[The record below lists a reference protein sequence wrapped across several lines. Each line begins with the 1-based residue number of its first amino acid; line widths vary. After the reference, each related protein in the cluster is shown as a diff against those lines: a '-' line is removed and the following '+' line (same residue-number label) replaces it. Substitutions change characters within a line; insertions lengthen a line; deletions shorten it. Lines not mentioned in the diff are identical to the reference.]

1 MDGGHGVCIAL
12 VICSGDAV
20 VAEPALAGV
29 RAPCR
34 ARPKDLLLIVTI
46 VPVAVLRVLV
56 LERNGKRIKLK

>member
-1 MDGGHGVCIAL
+1 MDGGQGVCIAL
-12 VICSGDAV
+12 VICSDGAV
-20 VAEPALAGV
+20 VAETALAGV